1 MYKSNMRILT
11 RYIIKEHIGP
21 FFFGLSI
28 IMFILMMNFL
38 VKYIGDIFGKGLP
51 ALTIIKLI
59 LFNMPWMMA
68 LAVPMATLVAVLMA
82 FGRFSADNEITILKS
97 SGISIYR
104 IIRPSL
110 LLGAMITLI
119 MIWFNDYVLP
129 DANHQA
135 KLMFRAIRHKK
146 PTLQLEEYILYSV
159 GKYTF
164 SVAHIEKPTLDE
176 WVDIS
181 KMLGPEYRS
190 QKHVDRLRDLVIFD
204 RREPRKDVTI
214 LAKEGY
220 MVYSIPRESIIFTLL
235 DGEYHEFN
243 DTKPDEY
250 QRSLFKKQLVVI
262 PAKEFILEEQRGKD
276 RSDREMNIKM
286 MQAKVQAFRNQAAS
300 QKKKIAAQVERNF
313 KNLDALLDSVAAGP
327 EKLQTAEF
335 SFIDKLDEKKWRNA
349 RRKAQRQ
356 AERQFQQMRMKQG
369 FIDNQYRSVNKYL
382 VEIYKKFSIPFASIV
397 FVLIGAPLGVMAR
410 RGNMGVAMSLS
421 IGFFLLYWISLIG
434 GEELSDR
441 ELLTPF
447 WAMWS
452 ANILVGAA
460 GLYLTWKAVKE
471 TSFIDWQRLGRLFK
485 RSIKRTESAPDV

>member
-1 MYKSNMRILT
+1 MRILT
-11 RYIIKEHIGP
+11 RYIIKEHISP
-21 FFFGLSI
+21 FFFGLFI
-28 IMFILMMNFL
+28 IMFILLMNFL

-51 ALTIIKLI
+51 AFTIIKLI
-59 LFNMPWMMA
+59 LFNLPWMIA

-104 IIRPSL
+104 IIRPSII
-110 LLGAMITLI
+110 LGVMITLI
-119 MIWFNDYVLP
+119 MIWFNDFILP
-129 DANHQA
+129 DSNHQA

-146 PTLQLEEYILYSV
+146 PTLQLEESILYSV

-164 SVAHIEKPTLDE
+164 SVAHIEKPAIDE

-181 KMLGPEYRS
+181 KMLGPEYRT

-243 DTKPDEY
+243 NTKPDEY
-250 QRSLFKKQLVVI
+250 QRSLFKKQLVII
-262 PAKEFILEEQRGKD
+262 PAKEFILEEQSGRD

-286 MQAKVQAFRNQAAS
+286 MQAKVQSFRKQAES
-300 QKKKIAAQVERNF
+300 RKKNIAAQVQRNF
-313 KNLDALLDSVAAGP
+313 KNINALLDSVAVNP
-327 EKLQTAEF
+327 ELNAADLK
-335 SFIDKLDEKKWRNA
+335 FIHSLTEKKWSNA
-349 RRKAQRQ
+349 RRKGQRQ
-356 AERQFQQMRMKQG
+356 AERQFQQMRMNQS

-410 RGNMGVAMSLS
+410 KGNMGVAMSLS

-447 WAMWS
+447 FAMWS
-452 ANILVGAA
+452 ADILVGAA
-460 GLYLTWKAVKE
+460 GLYLTWRAVKE
-471 TSFIDWQRLGRLFK
+471 TSFIDWQRLSALFK
-485 RSIKRTESAPDV
+485 RRINQTESSAHV

>member
-1 MYKSNMRILT
+1 MRILT

-21 FFFGLSI
+21 FFFALSV
-28 IMFILMMNFL
+28 IMFILLMNFL
-38 VKYIGDIFGKGLP
+38 VKYIGEIFGKGLP
-51 ALTIIKLI
+51 VLTIARLI
-59 LFNMPWMMA
+59 VFNLPWMLA

-110 LLGAMITLI
+110 ILGLIISLI
-119 MIWFNDYVLP
+119 MIWFNDYILP

-146 PTLQLEEYILYSV
+146 PTLQLEEYILYTV

-164 SVAHIEKPTLDE
+164 SVAHIENPTIGE
-176 WVDIS
+176 WVDVS
-181 KMLGPEYRS
+181 KLLGPEYRT

-220 MVYSIPRESIIFTLL
+220 MIYSIPRESIIFTLL
-235 DGEYHEFN
+235 DGEYHEFDN
-243 DTKPDEY
+243 SKPSEY
-250 QRSLFKKQLVVI
+250 QRSLFKKQLVII
-262 PAKEFILEEQRGKD
+262 PAKEFMLAEQTGSD
-276 RSDREMNIKM
+276 RSDREMNVKM
-286 MQAKVQAFRNQAAS
+286 MQAKVQAFRSQALARS
-300 QKKKIAAQVERNF
+300 KNVNRQVERNL
-313 KNLDALLDSVAAGP
+313 KNINALLDSVSAHPELKAAGL
-327 EKLQTAEF
+327 K
-335 SFIDKLDEKKWRNA
+335 FIRSLPEKKWESA

-356 AERQFQQMRMKQG
+356 AERHFQQMRMNKS

-382 VEIYKKFSIPFASIV
+382 VEIYKKFSIPFACIV

-410 RGNMGVAMSLS
+410 KGNMGVAMSLS

-447 WAMWS
+447 VAMWS
-452 ANILVGAA
+452 ADIIVGLA
-460 GLYLTWKAVKE
+460 GIYLTWRAVKE
-471 TSFIDWQRLGRLFK
+471 TSFIDWQRLGDLFK
-485 RSIKRTESAPDV
+485 RLARQKEDGAHA